1 MALRNLRTLF
11 EEVERSWAHINATP
25 QAKAGYH
32 RVLRE
37 QFSRLM
43 WSVQIRDTEQE
54 IIFRDE
60 RREIVLCSLN
70 ICNRYINFFGPAI
83 ARLTIHYVGLN
94 QATSH
99 RLHELIAQSCYENLT
114 EIRFIGLQ
122 ASFIDRFATFPL
134 VQTLFILNSDLGFR
148 LPSFASFFP
157 NTRKLEMENVRS
169 DNFIAFFEQLEYLRI
184 KSNSYEVGYGISSA
198 SALWYDNRNLRMLEI
213 DLTGATGMP
222 MEDLLNSINVRSLV
236 ILKVKTE
243 VVTTNVTRDEVD
255 DLVTSHPELIELHL
269 SYMFS
274 MDDVVFLINQLSR
287 LNQFA
292 YQMTMGDMWS
302 MDYAGELELALGN
315 DWRVSVSDD
324 DFVELT
330 RNV

>member
-11 EEVERSWAHINATP
+11 EEVERSWAHINTTP

-83 ARLTIHYVGLN
+83 ARMTIHYVGLN

-134 VQTLFILNSDLGFR
+134 VQTLFISNSDLGFR

-213 DLTGATGMP
+213 DLAGATGMS

-243 VVTTNVTRDEVD
+243 VVATNVTRDEVD

-269 SYMFS
+269 S
-274 MDDVVFLINQLSR
+274 
-287 LNQFA
+287 
-292 YQMTMGDMWS
+292 
-302 MDYAGELELALGN
+302 
-315 DWRVSVSDD
+315 
-324 DFVELT
+324 
-330 RNV
+330 